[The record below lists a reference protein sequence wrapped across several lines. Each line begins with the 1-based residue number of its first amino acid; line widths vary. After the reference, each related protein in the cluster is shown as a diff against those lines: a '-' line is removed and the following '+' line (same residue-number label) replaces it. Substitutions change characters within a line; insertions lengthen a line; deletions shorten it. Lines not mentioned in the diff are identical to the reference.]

1 MLHPQFLSSGLT
13 PVTRS
18 HVGVAD
24 DEVSED
30 GYGHQVVD
38 AGHAEEGEEEARHL
52 THLMP
57 QVPAMSGHSCL

>member
-1 MLHPQFLSSGLT
+1 MLHLQFLSSRLT
-13 PVTRS
+13 LVTRS

-38 AGHAEEGEEEARHL
+38 TGHAEEGEEEARHL